1 LSNAEKKIQ
10 FNSKAHYYLSLRASD
25 SVAVDLVVAAAA
37 AAVVVVVVVNWKNE
51 QKHNFLM
58 KFASCF

>member
-25 SVAVDLVVAAAA
+25 SVAVDLVVVAAA
-37 AAVVVVVVVNWKNE
+37 AAVVVVVVHWKNE